1 MGSFTNRK
9 QIVTL
14 DICLSVSSIQLN
26 HLRSLLSACPSF
38 SHTVGINFSPS
49 WVWDWFVKTLMNGIL
64 KKSLEFLKVEEAQI
78 RFENKLCFVNFRK
91 LANGKVLCVTFQL
104 SDFRKDLDFYWRWQT
119 SEKINHPESGSLFH
133 TVIQNT
139 KKCPKIGIL
148 MKTCLIIDFNI
159 RAKNKSFFD
168 IFEFLAHKIQILTSK

>member
-91 LANGKVLCVTFQL
+91 LANGKVLCLKLSNFPTF
-104 SDFRKDLDFYWRWQT
+104 
-119 SEKINHPESGSLFH
+119 EKIWTFIDDDKRP
-133 TVIQNT
+133 
-139 KKCPKIGIL
+139 KKS
-148 MKTCLIIDFNI
+148 IIRNPDHYFTQWY
-159 RAKNKSFFD
+159 
-168 IFEFLAHKIQILTSK
+168 KIQKNVQKLEFWWKLA